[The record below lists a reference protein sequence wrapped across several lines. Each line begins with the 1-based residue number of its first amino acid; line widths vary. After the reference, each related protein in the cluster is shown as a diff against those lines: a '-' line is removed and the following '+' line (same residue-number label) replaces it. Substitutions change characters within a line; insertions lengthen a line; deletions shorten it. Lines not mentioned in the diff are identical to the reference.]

1 MTKIISEL
9 EILSSD
15 KRHLHVLQ
23 MARGDPGAV
32 HRAAQRHRV
41 YAEAAVLQKGLP
53 HDNQHLMHDVRDHW
67 RSQSFNALQYQQEQV
82 ANAAYEHQRVAYEQV
97 DIAAAP
103 ATNHTGH
110 VTSRF
115 RDIENNVEANFS
127 HQQRRTRTKTKNK
140 NTRTQEHTHKRWM
153 RHICAG
159 ILRVHGCG
167 VLQHSSVKNAR
178 FQRQVSSPAS
188 SQ

>member
-1 MTKIISEL
+1 
-9 EILSSD
+9 
-15 KRHLHVLQ
+15 

-41 YAEAAVLQKGLP
+41 YAEVPVQRKGLP
-53 HDNQHLMHDVRDHW
+53 HDTQHLMHDVRDHW
-67 RSQSFNALQYQQEQV
+67 RSQSYNALQYQQEQV

-97 DIAAAP
+97 DIAAGP

-127 HQQRRTRTKTKNK
+127 HQQRRTRTQTKNK
-140 NTRTQEHTHKRWM
+140 NARTQEHTRAMDAAHLRGDSSCAWLWCSAAVQCQKRQVP
-153 RHICAG
+153 AP
-159 ILRVHGCG
+159 
-167 VLQHSSVKNAR
+167 SVK
-178 FQRQVSSPAS
+178 SSFKPIAVLES
-188 SQ
+188 DVPILAQ